1 MIKEAIISDYEII
14 EEIISDN
21 YEFKL
26 LEEETNTIR
35 EALTNYN
42 KVVYIDYENE
52 IPVAY
57 AQCSLKNEAN
67 MVGYLEKIYIKHNY
81 QNKGIDKKLLHLRIH
96 LYKHFCRKLFW
107 KDSENNRRLFG
118 SKLLKK
124 LSYISRLCF
133 KKQFSEFKILFAF
146 GKFKCL
152 INS

>member
-81 QNKGIDKKLLHLRIH
+81 QNKGIDKKLLNKCEEI
-96 LYKHFCRKLFW
+96 
-107 KDSENNRRLFG
+107 
-118 SKLLKK
+118 
-124 LSYISRLCF
+124 II
-133 KKQFSEFKILFAF
+133 KI
-146 GKFKCL
+146 KEL
-152 INS
+152 IRNY

>member
-1 MIKEAIISDYEII
+1 MRKCFRNLHCRIEWYKFGCHYASSTILRISE
-14 EEIISDN
+14 
-21 YEFKL
+21 KL
-26 LEEETNTIR
+26 
-35 EALTNYN
+35 
-42 KVVYIDYENE
+42 IDCNSCFRCWIGKYSCNNNRRHFFNN
-52 IPVAY
+52 IDGIVKIHLVKY
-57 AQCSLKNEAN
+57 KLKLI
-67 MVGYLEKIYIKHNY
+67 VR
-81 QNKGIDKKLLHLRIH
+81 KGIDKKLLHLRIH

>member
-57 AQCSLKNEAN
+57 MNFAWKNEAN
-67 MVGYLEKIYIKHNY
+67 MVG
-81 QNKGIDKKLLHLRIH
+81 
-96 LYKHFCRKLFW
+96 
-107 KDSENNRRLFG
+107 
-118 SKLLKK
+118 
-124 LSYISRLCF
+124 
-133 KKQFSEFKILFAF
+133 
-146 GKFKCL
+146 
-152 INS
+152 

>member
-14 EEIISDN
+14 EEIISNN

-81 QNKGIDKKLLHLRIH
+81 QNKGIDKKLLNKCEEWAKIKGCEKFTASCNLSNESLMDLFNHL
-96 LYKHFCRKLFW
+96 
-107 KDSENNRRLFG
+107 G
-118 SKLLKK
+118 
-124 LSYISRLCF
+124 
-133 KKQFSEFKILFAF
+133 FSETDKIAYFSKELD
-146 GKFKCL
+146 
-152 INS
+152 